1 MVVEDRYLFRTTDG
15 VDHPVRKWSGPEL
28 VSRRGTIL
36 CLHGI
41 QSHSGWYRWSCGRL
55 AETGWSVHFPD
66 RRGSGRSG
74 ERRGDAPS
82 SERLIDDVAELAR
95 DIHEVDLPCVL
106 LGLSWGARLA
116 AVAAARH
123 PDLFSRLVLLY
134 PGIHTHIRPTRWQR
148 LGLRMAL
155 LSGLGQRTVPI
166 PLRDP
171 SLFTTDPQWQE
182 FIHKDFLAL
191 HDLTLRFLGASEALA
206 EEAEDAAEAISLPTL
221 MLLAENDRIV
231 DNAAARAWF
240 HRLPVVKK
248 ELAVIPG
255 AAHTLEFEPSR
266 EEFLSRLLGWLNS
279 PLKAE

>member
-1 MVVEDRYLFRTTDG
+1 MAEDQYRFRTTDG

-28 VSRRGTIL
+28 VPRRGTIL

-41 QSHSGWYRWSCGRL
+41 QSHSGWYRWSSDGL
-55 AETGWSVHFPD
+55 AESGWGVHFPD
-66 RRGSGRSG
+66 RRGSGRSN
-74 ERRGDAPS
+74 ERRGDARS
-82 SERLIDDVAELAR
+82 AERLIDDVVELAR
-95 DIHEVDLPCVL
+95 EIREIDLPCVL

-116 AVAAARH
+116 AVVAARH

-134 PGIHTHIRPTRWQR
+134 PGIHTHVRPTAFQR
-148 LGLRMAL
+148 RAMRLAL
-155 LSGLGQRTVPI
+155 LFGQGLRTVPI

-171 SLFTTDPQWQE
+171 ALFTTDPQWQE

-191 HDLTLRFLGASEALA
+191 HQLTLRFLAASESLA

-240 HRLPVVKK
+240 HRLPVVRK
-248 ELAVIPG
+248 ELAVIAG

-266 EEFLSRLLGWLNS
+266 EEFLSRLQSWLNS